1 LSILAKPSRNGL
13 EMRLTGDF
21 GAGNRSQAP
30 GPAPLPCPALP
41 GRAEWNQLGW
51 PQPKWSAHHLGFV
64 QEQAMSRHIYIV
76 LLLLLLGG
84 CESAYYNVMER
95 FGVEKREILVD
106 RVVAARDAQEVAQD
120 QFSSA
125 LDQFKA
131 VVEVEDSELETVYR
145 RLEREFNNSEAA
157 ANRIRTRIRDV
168 ESVADA
174 LFREWNDELKQYRN
188 EQLRRDSERQLRE
201 TRDRYQQLLGAMQ
214 RAETRMEPVLDAMR
228 DQTLYLKHNLN
239 ARAIQTLR
247 GEVVRID
254 RDVDALLEAMKQAI
268 AEADAF
274 VRAMR
279 PEAASV
285 GS

>member
-1 LSILAKPSRNGL
+1 
-13 EMRLTGDF
+13 MRSH
-21 GAGNRSQAP
+21 R
-30 GPAPLPCPALP
+30 
-41 GRAEWNQLGW
+41 
-51 PQPKWSAHHLGFV
+51 
-64 QEQAMSRHIYIV
+64 YIV

-106 RVVAARDAQEVAQD
+106 RVVAARDAQAVAQD

-131 VVEVEDSELETVYR
+131 VVEVEESELESVYR
-145 RLEREFNNSEAA
+145 RLEREFNDSEAA
-157 ANRIRTRIRDV
+157 ANRIRTRIRNV

-188 EQLRRDSERQLRE
+188 ERLRRDSERQLRD
-201 TRDRYQQLLGAMQ
+201 TRERYQQLLGAMQ

-239 ARAIQTLR
+239 ARAVQALR

-279 PEAASV
+279 PEAALVETRPLSAS
-285 GS
+285 GFTEPARWSSTSP